1 MKAGRAEYAVIAVTI
16 IAAAGWLF
24 SKNALQ
30 DLPPYTFIGLRFSI
44 AAAVLAL
51 FCLPQLRLLTRKQ
64 WLRSASAGCALGFTL
79 LFWVLGLDK
88 TTSIAEGAF
97 IVSLSVVLVPVMGRV
112 LYAEAIPRIF
122 VFAIVP
128 ALAGLTL
135 LTVDSGFTIEVGQ
148 WYFLAATIGF
158 ALHLNLSSHF
168 VSNIP
173 SLANTSVQLAT
184 VGITATAVAMF
195 TESWPTNVAALAW
208 VWVLASAIIG
218 TSFRFALQNRALQF
232 MSPTHASMIMLLEP
246 IWTALL
252 GIFILGEDLSNN
264 KLAGC
269 ALIFTAL
276 LVFRSRAIMDFLRPS
291 TRTKK
296 G

>member
-1 MKAGRAEYAVIAVTI
+1 MRSNRAEYLLVVVTV

-24 SKNALQ
+24 SKNGLQ
-30 DLPPYTFIGLRFSI
+30 YFPPHSFIALRFSI
-44 AAAVLAL
+44 AAGVLAL
-51 FCLPQLRLLTRKQ
+51 FCLPK
-64 WLRSASAGCALGFTL
+64 LRSLTSAQLLRCAAAGSALGFTL
-79 LFWVLGLDK
+79 LFWVIGLHK

-97 IVSLSVVLVPVMGRV
+97 IVSLSVVLVPIIGR
-112 LYAEAIPRIF
+112 LLFSEAIPRILL
-122 VFAIVP
+122 FAIVP
-128 ALAGLTL
+128 ALAGLVL
-135 LTVDSGFTIEVGQ
+135 LTIDNGFIIEVGQ

-158 ALHLNLSSHF
+158 SLHLNLSSHF

-184 VGITATAVAMF
+184 VGSISAVVAIF
-195 TESWPTNVAALAW
+195 TEHWPTTLGTLAW
-208 VWVLASAIIG
+208 GWVLASAIIA

-232 MSPTHASMIMLLEP
+232 VSPTHASMIMLFEP
-246 IWTALL
+246 IWTAIL
-252 GIFILGEDLSNN
+252 GIIVLEETLSHN

-276 LVFRSRAIMDFLRPS
+276 IIFRSRTIISWLK
-291 TRTKK
+291 TRTI